1 MKTMGKRRFIAI
13 ALLAIVPILL
23 PIALPVNTNLFVTSV
38 SSLSL
43 STLSSANAATSKS
56 KLANISDVD
65 ALTFKSTAITV
76 GGKKRNLASKEL
88 ITISFKD
95 KGISIKADCNS
106 MFGAA
111 TLAKGILTVKALA
124 STKMACSPALMKQD
138 TWLSKIITTK
148 PRITVQ
154 GKTITITSSG
164 SAANR
169 SVIKMTVYETYGYA
183 DTPLGDENSEALV
196 KETCTKL
203 IADKATES
211 QAQFAAEQNALIF
224 RVTSREGE
232 DFAVTMDYRVNR
244 MNVKILGGIVV
255 ECTQG

>member
-1 MKTMGKRRFIAI
+1 
-13 ALLAIVPILL
+13 
-23 PIALPVNTNLFVTSV
+23 
-38 SSLSL
+38 
-43 STLSSANAATSKS
+43 
-56 KLANISDVD
+56 
-65 ALTFKSTAITV
+65 
-76 GGKKRNLASKEL
+76 
-88 ITISFKD
+88 
-95 KGISIKADCNS
+95 
-106 MFGAA
+106 
-111 TLAKGILTVKALA
+111 
-124 STKMACSPALMKQD
+124 MKQD
-138 TWLSKIITTK
+138 SWLSKIITTK
-148 PRITVQ
+148 PRITAQ

-169 SVIKMTVYETYGYA
+169 SVIKMMVYETYGYA